1 VISSLKDD
9 VFFNCLRFRYLVI
22 TTHPSMSDHHR
33 MAILNSISISATPGI
48 PTRFSFNSLTKSVG
62 LTKQELDTLLLEL
75 NKQRFISQ
83 YAKKGVDSFTV
94 VINQKGLDAVLDESF
109 I

>member
-1 VISSLKDD
+1 MNEQHKL
-9 VFFNCLRFRYLVI
+9 
-22 TTHPSMSDHHR
+22 
-33 MAILNSISISATPGI
+33 AILNSISTGATPGTPI
-48 PTRFSFNSLTKSVG
+48 RLSFNSLGKS
-62 LTKQELDTLLLEL
+62 LALSKTELDTFLTEL

-94 VINQKGLDAVLDESF
+94 VVNQKGFDAVQDESF

>member
-1 VISSLKDD
+1 MSDQNKLAILRAISSG
-9 VFFNCLRFRYLVI
+9 I
-22 TTHPSMSDHHR
+22 TAGKPV
-33 MAILNSISISATPGI
+33 
-48 PTRFSFNSLTKSVG
+48 RFSFNSLGKNLS
-62 LTKQELDTLLLEL
+62 LSKQDMEELLLEL

-94 VINQKGLDAVLDESF
+94 VLNQKGLDAVQDESF

>member
-1 VISSLKDD
+1 
-9 VFFNCLRFRYLVI
+9 
-22 TTHPSMSDHHR
+22 MSDQNKLG
-33 MAILNSISISATPGI
+33 ILTYIKSNAPPGI
-48 PTRFSFNSLTKSVG
+48 PSRISFTSIGKIVKLS
-62 LTKQELDTLLLEL
+62 KQELDTFLIEL

-94 VINQKGLDAVLDESF
+94 VINQKGLDAVEDESF

>member
-1 VISSLKDD
+1 
-9 VFFNCLRFRYLVI
+9 
-22 TTHPSMSDHHR
+22 

>member
-1 VISSLKDD
+1 
-9 VFFNCLRFRYLVI
+9 
-22 TTHPSMSDHHR
+22 MSDQLKL
-33 MAILNSISISATPGI
+33 AILNSISIGATPGI
-48 PTRFSFNSLTKSVG
+48 PVRLSFNSLGKSLNVV
-62 LTKQELDTLLLEL
+62 KQELDTLLLEL

-94 VINQKGLDAVLDESF
+94 VINQKGLDAVQDESF